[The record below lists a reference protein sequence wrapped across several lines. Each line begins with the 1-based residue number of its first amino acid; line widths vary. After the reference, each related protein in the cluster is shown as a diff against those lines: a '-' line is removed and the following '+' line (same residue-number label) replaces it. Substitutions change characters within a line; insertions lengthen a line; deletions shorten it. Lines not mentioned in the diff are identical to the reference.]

1 MTLLDFDKGSL
12 KVGTSDACDTV
23 PHGNLDDTERAVN
36 SSMNKLARRIGLAVH
51 EVNVDGNAV
60 LLGFGADVE
69 AHLDRHG
76 IGRVLDTA
84 RVFPPEAYSVTS
96 ARTFKAGKNKG
107 KRRMEMCFPH
117 CPAKDL
123 GGKEKKKACTCA
135 PTRELLPS
143 VPRNLSIYW
152 RLLRP
157 ELLLLLK
164 VKEDGLRK
172 DQGGRLYDDDLAATG
187 LSSDGFSTLAKNGGD
202 RIQHDARIGVAT
214 TFMMEVQV
222 PKVASTLAARPHSK
236 WWDGAGLTAIFHR
249 LGVNMRHAGAVWVLL
264 NNKCKKLTKELKKAE
279 TELKKKELE
288 NELGEHKSARRGVVQ
303 EMFTRTVKNLLRRD
317 LRGAMEMGA
326 GVYEIGQVRGV
337 WFYSSSSMK
346 GEGGVCLCA
355 FMCSCMR
362 VPLML
367 RFLRVLIVVGVQRVP

>member
-1 MTLLDFDKGSL
+1 MTLLDFDKDSH
-12 KVGTSDACDTV
+12 KVGTGDACDTV
-23 PHGNLDDTERAVN
+23 PHGNLDETERAVN
-36 SSMNKLARRIGLAVH
+36 SSMNKLASRIGLAVH
-51 EVNVDGNAV
+51 EINVDGNTV
-60 LLGFGADVE
+60 QLGFGADVE

-107 KRRMEMCFPH
+107 KKRTAKCFPH

-123 GGKEKKKACTCA
+123 TGKEKKKACTCA

-143 VPRNLSIYW
+143 VPGNVSIYW

-164 VKEDGLRK
+164 DKEDGMRK
-172 DQGGRLYDDDLAATG
+172 DQGNRLYDDDLVATG
-187 LSSDGFSTLAKNGGD
+187 LSSDGFSRFAEKGVD
-202 RIQHDARIGVAT
+202 RLKHDARIGVAT

-222 PKVASTLAARPHSK
+222 PKVASALAARPNSK

-264 NNKCKKLTKELKKAE
+264 NHKCKELTKELKKAE
-279 TELKKKELE
+279 TELEKKELE
-288 NELGEHKSARRGVVQ
+288 NELGEHTSARRGIVQ
-303 EMFTRTVKNLLRRD
+303 EMFTRTVKNLLRHD
-317 LRGAMEMGA
+317 LRGVMEMGA
-326 GVYEIGQVRGV
+326 GVYEIGQVR
-337 WFYSSSSMK
+337 
-346 GEGGVCLCA
+346 CL
-355 FMCSCMR
+355 
-362 VPLML
+362 VILE
-367 RFLRVLIVVGVQRVP
+367 